1 MSGAGNSE
9 APLLSVNGLVT
20 SFATPDG
27 FVRAVDDISFDIRRG
42 EVVCLVGESGSGKS
56 VTGLSLMRLIDPPGR
71 VEGSVR
77 FQERDLLTLPE
88 AEMNRIRGAR
98 IAMVFQEPMTALN
111 PARRVG
117 DQIAEVLRIH
127 AALSPKQAME
137 RAIALLGR
145 VGIRNPSARARAYPH
160 ELSGGMRQRVM
171 IAIACAASP
180 DLIIADEPTTALD
193 VTVQAQVLDLL
204 FEMQAELGSAML
216 FVTHD
221 LGVVAEIADRVVV
234 LYRGKVVEQ
243 GDVAQ
248 IFSAPA
254 HPYTRALLA
263 AAPDVDAPRLPGRR
277 FSTMVEAMPE
287 LADAPLPAA
296 AAAPMAQPTG
306 QDSTN
311 SPRIGSA
318 LLEIRELRR
327 DFVTRRSWTGRALE
341 TVHAVGGVSLTVPAG
356 QTLAI
361 VGESGSGKSTLG
373 RCVARLDN
381 PTSGSI
387 FYAGQDVGT
396 LAGDE
401 LLRFRRE
408 VQTIFQDPYASLNPR
423 RRIGEAIADGPAI
436 HGLLTPDER
445 RDLAA
450 DLLRRVGLKAE
461 HAERYPHQ
469 FSGGQRQRI
478 AIARALALAP
488 HFIIADEAVSALD
501 VSVRAQVLNL
511 LADLQEERSL
521 TFLFISH
528 DMGTVRQF
536 ADRVAIMQGGRL
548 VEEGETERIFEDPSE
563 DYTKALLRA
572 VPRMTPHSERRRRKL
587 VEPA

>member
-1 MSGAGNSE
+1 MSGGE
-9 APLLSVNGLVT
+9 TLLSVRGLVT
-20 SFATPDG
+20 RFASARGT
-27 FVRAVDDISFDIRRG
+27 VRAVDDVSFDVRRG

-56 VTGLSLMRLIDPPGR
+56 VTGLSVMRLIDPPGV
-71 VEGSVR
+71 VEGSILFKGR
-77 FQERDLLTLPE
+77 ELLSLPE
-88 AEMNRIRGAR
+88 EEMNRIRGAE

-127 AALSPKQAME
+127 GTLSAKLAAD
-137 RAIALLGR
+137 RAVALLDR
-145 VGIRNPSARARAYPH
+145 VGIRNPAARAMAYPH

-171 IAIACAASP
+171 IAIACAAEP
-180 DLIIADEPTTALD
+180 ALIIADEPTTALD

-248 IFSAPA
+248 IFSAPK
-254 HPYTRALLA
+254 HPYTAALLA
-263 AAPDVDAPRLPGRR
+263 SAPDVDAPRVRGRR
-277 FSTMVEAMPE
+277 FPTLADTMPE
-287 LADAPLPAA
+287 LETAPPRRLAAAVAREAVADVASPSRSAPL
-296 AAAPMAQPTG
+296 
-306 QDSTN
+306 
-311 SPRIGSA
+311 
-318 LLEIRELRR
+318 LEVRDLRR
-327 DFVTRRSWTGRALE
+327 DFVTRRSWLGRSTE
-341 TVHAVGGVSLTVPAG
+341 TVRAVGGVSLAVAPG
-356 QTLAI
+356 QTLAL

-373 RCVARLDN
+373 RCVALLDK
-381 PTSGSI
+381 PSAGQI
-387 FYAGQDVGT
+387 LYAGRDISQLKGQQM
-396 LAGDE
+396 
-401 LLRFRRE
+401 LRFRRE

-423 RRIGEAIADGPAI
+423 RRVGEAIMDGPAI
-436 HGLLTPDER
+436 HGLLSPDER

-450 DLLRRVGLKAE
+450 ELLHRVGLLPE

-478 AIARALALAP
+478 AIARALSLSP
-488 HFIIADEAVSALD
+488 DFIIADEAVSALD

-511 LADLQEERSL
+511 LVDLQEERNL

-528 DMGTVRQF
+528 DLGTVRQF
-536 ADRVAIMQGGRL
+536 ADRVAIMQGGML
-548 VEEGETERIFEDPSE
+548 VEEGETEQIFEDPRE
-563 DYTKALLRA
+563 EYTKALLRA
-572 VPRMTPHSERRRRKL
+572 VPRMTPRSDRRRRPL
-587 VEPA
+587 PAP